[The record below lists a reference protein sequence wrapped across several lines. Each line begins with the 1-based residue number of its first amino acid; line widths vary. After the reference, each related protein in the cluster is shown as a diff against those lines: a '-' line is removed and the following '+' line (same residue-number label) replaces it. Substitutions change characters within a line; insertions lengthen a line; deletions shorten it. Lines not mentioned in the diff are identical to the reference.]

1 MQISAKSEKSNLK
14 TKAGR
19 EKLAPV
25 DSEFYNFTKVTT
37 GGEEKAWQLQIILI
51 EYTHEVHLEAVHV
64 QEQ

>member
-19 EKLAPV
+19 EKPAAA

-37 GGEEKAWQLQIILI
+37 GGE
-51 EYTHEVHLEAVHV
+51 
-64 QEQ
+64 